1 MLPFVSDPGLSALL
15 LFLVF
20 MGQIVF
26 EKYLVNGIVRNVLA
40 VFMLDYLLKTP
51 CTTILLF
58 VDFQNKESVWV
69 VQIGLWTAK
78 FL

>member
-1 MLPFVSDPGLSALL
+1 
-15 LFLVF
+15 

-40 VFMLDYLLKTP
+40 VFMLDYLLETS

-58 VDFQNKESVWV
+58 VDASTLSKLSLMLISDIFRIRSLS
-69 VQIGLWTAK
+69 GS
-78 FL
+78 FR

>member
-1 MLPFVSDPGLSALL
+1 VLPFVSDPWLSALL

-26 EKYLVNGIVRNVLA
+26 EKYLVNGIVGNMLA
-40 VFMLDYLLKTP
+40 AFMLDYLLKTS

-58 VDFQNKESVWV
+58 VDASTLSKLSLMLISDISE
-69 VQIGLWTAK
+69 
-78 FL
+78 